1 MFISPYPWTGAL
13 LRSLDQ
19 EPTMGRLLD
28 LCEENYQAL
37 LTLFPELPEH
47 KGEFESHLPGQAH
60 LKLTVLEQSK
70 YTSLINL
77 TYAFDDGRESD
88 PDAVLR
94 VYHDAEQVEVEQ
106 VRQSNLPELSLYEAP
121 GLVNK
126 WRANIFVGKWLRFCV
141 NQGHFFTSR
150 QSQKVAE
157 VATI

>member
-28 LCEENYQAL
+28 LCEENYQSL
-37 LTLFPELPEH
+37 LTLFPELSQH
-47 KGEFESHLPGQAH
+47 KGVFESRLPEQAH

-77 TYAFDDGRESD
+77 TYSFDDDQESD

-141 NQGHFFTSR
+141 NQGHFFTR
-150 QSQKVAE
+150 QHAE
-157 VATI
+157 KAVEMATI

>member
-1 MFISPYPWTGAL
+1 
-13 LRSLDQ
+13 
-19 EPTMGRLLD
+19 MGRLLD
-28 LCEENYQAL
+28 LCEENYQSL
-37 LTLFPELPEH
+37 LTLFPELSQQ
-47 KGEFESHLPGQAH
+47 KGVFESCLPGQAH

-77 TYAFDDGRESD
+77 TYSFDDDRESD

-141 NQGHFFTSR
+141 NQGHFFTR
-150 QSQKVAE
+150 QHAKKAAE
-157 VATI
+157 MATI

>member
-28 LCEENYQAL
+28 LCEENYQSL
-37 LTLFPELPEH
+37 LMLFPELSQH
-47 KGEFESHLPGQAH
+47 KGVFESRLPEQAH

-77 TYAFDDGRESD
+77 TYSFDDDQESD

-141 NQGHFFTSR
+141 NQGHFFTR
-150 QSQKVAE
+150 QHAE
-157 VATI
+157 KAAEMATI

>member
-28 LCEENYQAL
+28 LCEENYQSL
-37 LTLFPELPEH
+37 LTLFPELSQQ
-47 KGEFESHLPGQAH
+47 KGVFESCLPGQAH
-60 LKLTVLEQSK
+60 LQLTVLEQSK

-77 TYAFDDGRESD
+77 TYSFDDDQESD

-141 NQGHFFTSR
+141 NQGHFFTR
-150 QSQKVAE
+150 QHAKKAAE
-157 VATI
+157 MAAI

>member
-28 LCEENYQAL
+28 LCEENYQSL
-37 LTLFPELPEH
+37 LTLFPELSQH
-47 KGEFESHLPGQAH
+47 KGVFESRLPEQAH

-77 TYAFDDGRESD
+77 TYSFDDDQESD

-141 NQGHFFTSR
+141 NQGHFFTR
-150 QSQKVAE
+150 QHAE
-157 VATI
+157 KAAEMVTI

>member
-1 MFISPYPWTGAL
+1 M
-13 LRSLDQ
+13 
-19 EPTMGRLLD
+19 
-28 LCEENYQAL
+28 
-37 LTLFPELPEH
+37 

-150 QSQKVAE
+150 QIQESRRSGHYLRKS
-157 VATI
+157 

>member
-28 LCEENYQAL
+28 LCEENYQSL
-37 LTLFPELPEH
+37 LTLFPELSQH
-47 KGEFESHLPGQAH
+47 KGVFESRLPGQAH

-77 TYAFDDGRESD
+77 TYSFDDDQESD

-141 NQGHFFTSR
+141 NQGHFFTR
-150 QSQKVAE
+150 QHAE
-157 VATI
+157 KAAEMAAI

>member
-28 LCEENYQAL
+28 LCEENYQSL
-37 LTLFPELPEH
+37 LTLFPELSQH
-47 KGEFESHLPGQAH
+47 KGVFESRLPGQAH

-77 TYAFDDGRESD
+77 TYSFDDDQESD

-141 NQGHFFTSR
+141 NQGHFFTR
-150 QSQKVAE
+150 QHAKKAAE
-157 VATI
+157 MAAI

>member
-28 LCEENYQAL
+28 LCEENYQSL
-37 LTLFPELPEH
+37 LTLFPELSQH
-47 KGEFESHLPGQAH
+47 KGVFESRLPEQAH

-77 TYAFDDGRESD
+77 TYSFDDDQESD

-141 NQGHFFTSR
+141 NQGHFFTR
-150 QSQKVAE
+150 QHAKKAAE
-157 VATI
+157 MAAI

>member
-1 MFISPYPWTGAL
+1 
-13 LRSLDQ
+13 
-19 EPTMGRLLD
+19 MGRLLD

-37 LTLFPELPEH
+37 LTLFPELPEM
-47 KGEFESHLPGQAH
+47 KGDFESHLPGQAD

-141 NQGHFFTSR
+141 NQGHFFTPR
-150 QSQKVAE
+150 QIKEVAE
-157 VATI
+157 AAAI